1 MATKFM
7 ANIESDTITL
17 EAFGSKIK
25 AEDSIQ
31 LEHGDWRLTIHSHC
45 AYYEYFEYQM
55 IIEILEEGKIL
66 FSCKKITDEEEEY
79 DFDDD
84 DLDNF
89 DDNFNDDDSDFDDE
103 IENDCKYEYEKLEIT
118 KTLKISEDDYCV
130 CFEKISEKKVCLCPH

>member
-1 MATKFM
+1 MATKFI

-31 LEHGDWRLTIHSHC
+31 LEHGDWELTIYSHC

-66 FSCKKITDEEEEY
+66 FSCKKIADDEEEY

-89 DDNFNDDDSDFDDE
+89 DKSDNDFDDE
-103 IENDCKYEYEKLEIT
+103 IENNHKSEYEKLEIT

-130 CFEKISEKKVCLCPH
+130 CFEKKSEKKVCLCPH